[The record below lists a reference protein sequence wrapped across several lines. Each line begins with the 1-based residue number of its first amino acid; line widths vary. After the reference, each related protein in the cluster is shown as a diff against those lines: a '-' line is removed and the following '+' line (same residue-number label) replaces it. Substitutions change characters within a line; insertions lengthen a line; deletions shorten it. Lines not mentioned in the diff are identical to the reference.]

1 MKKPTKPEEV
11 TTPANQPTLPI
22 LCAQCFP
29 TPLAR
34 AKERGGCRL
43 SMDPRVSGAIS
54 SAAWGQQTLLWK
66 QSPQQQVTRGPKK
79 EQSFRTAAMG
89 WPSLRTAATQR
100 PPSLG
105 KSPMERPVT
114 RWLHSTSLVEKALGS
129 MPPGCG
135 SLKGVWICSIRS
147 SCRNE
152 LQRPAQRRKENWRFS
167 RNGVGMKGP
176 EGTAESPAGEGV
188 HPP

>member
-1 MKKPTKPEEV
+1 M
-11 TTPANQPTLPI
+11 Q
-22 LCAQCFP
+22 AQHGPQSF
-29 TPLAR
+29 R
-34 AKERGGCRL
+34 
-43 SMDPRVSGAIS
+43 SHFIS
-54 SAAWGQQTLLWK
+54 CLLGQQALLWK
-66 QSPQQQVTRGPKK
+66 QSPQQQVPRGPKK

-89 WPSLRTAATQR
+89 WPSLRTEATQR

-135 SLKGVWICSIRS
+135 SLKGVCVCSIRS

-152 LQRPAQRRKENWRFS
+152 LQRPAQRKENCRFS
-167 RNGVGMKGP
+167 RNGVGTKGP

-188 HPP
+188 RPPMSNT